1 MQFPLPLAFA
11 VILLATAG
19 CTTAPQ
25 EADSQ
30 GETVPPI
37 SETVPPEATAAAPP
51 EETAPTAAPVTNAPA
66 PPWEFYTENGIA
78 GGGADPVAYFTQ
90 AAYVPG
96 TDSYTHDW
104 AGATWQFASAENRD
118 AFARE
123 PDRYAPQYGGYCAWA
138 VSQGYTA
145 PIDPTAWKVVDG
157 KLYLNVSPQIQAR
170 WERDI
175 PGHIAQ
181 ADANWP
187 QVLEQ

>member
-1 MQFPLPLAFA
+1 MQFPLPLVFA
-11 VILLATAG
+11 VILLAVVG
-19 CTTAPQ
+19 CTTTTQ

-30 GETVPPI
+30 GETVSPVA
-37 SETVPPEATAAAPP
+37 EAVPAEATATAPP
-51 EETAPTAAPVTNAPA
+51 DEIASTAAPVTNTPA

-78 GGGADPVAYFTQ
+78 VGGADPVAYFTQ

-96 TDSYTHDW
+96 TASYTYDW

-118 AFARE
+118 AFAQE

-145 PIDPTAWKVVDG
+145 PIDPTAWRVVEG